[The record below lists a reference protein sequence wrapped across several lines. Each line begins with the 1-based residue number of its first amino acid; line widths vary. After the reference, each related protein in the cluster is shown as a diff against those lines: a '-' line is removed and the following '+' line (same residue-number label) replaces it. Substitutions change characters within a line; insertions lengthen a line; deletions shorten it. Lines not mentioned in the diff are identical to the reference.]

1 MEPNMSEIHNNLGLL
16 HLRMKKLDDAVIA
29 FQQAIKKNVNY
40 SQAYVNLVKAL
51 IEMEKYDEAIKAYEH
66 AIEIDPS
73 NHEAREAIKLY
84 KEGKIGE

>member
-1 MEPNMSEIHNNLGLL
+1 MT
-16 HLRMKKLDDAVIA
+16 
-29 FQQAIKKNVNY
+29 NY
-40 SQAYVNLVKAL
+40 AHAYVNLGKAL